1 MYFLD
6 PSVDELTSFNEFMKN
21 NALWIALTFLVIII
35 IAILLIVFINIKKNK
50 QIKSDKEI
58 EDTLLTALGGKDNIK
73 TKSLKGTRITITL
86 NDFSKLNEEMLND
99 LNVSYIKMSEKITI
113 VSKNDSIKLDKL
125 LS

>member
-50 QIKSDKEI
+50 QIKNDKEI

>member
-21 NALWIALTFLVIII
+21 NALWIALSFLAIII
-35 IAILLIVFINIKKNK
+35 IAILLIVFINVKKNK
-50 QIKSDKEI
+50 QIKNDKEI

>member
-21 NALWIALTFLVIII
+21 NALWIALSFLAIII

-50 QIKSDKEI
+50 QIKNDKEI

>member
-21 NALWIALTFLVIII
+21 NALWIALSFLAIII
-35 IAILLIVFINIKKNK
+35 IAILLIVLINVKKNK
-50 QIKSDKEI
+50 QIKNDKEI